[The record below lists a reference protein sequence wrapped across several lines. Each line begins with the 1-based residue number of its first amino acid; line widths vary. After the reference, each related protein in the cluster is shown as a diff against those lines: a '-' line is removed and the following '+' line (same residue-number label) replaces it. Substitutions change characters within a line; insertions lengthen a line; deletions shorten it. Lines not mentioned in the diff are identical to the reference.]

1 MPTVTIS
8 IDLPEGAKISINGVP
23 ADQPES
29 LTATVDPIETYWSE
43 YLSPNGRKVF
53 KAAARIEDHQGPG
66 YTFEDIARNLSVTYE
81 SVKSMHR
88 STGRT
93 AKRWRHEQ
101 GTDEPVKLFW
111 VDYIWDDSHAGRR
124 TTYRLAPG
132 VASAILD
139 LP

>member
-1 MPTVTIS
+1 MPILTIS
-8 IDLPEGAKISINGVP
+8 IEFPEGTTISINGSP
-23 ADQPES
+23 AGWPEPPLLAADQVEK
-29 LTATVDPIETYWSE
+29 YWSE
-43 YLSPNGRKVF
+43 YLTANGRKVF
-53 KAAARIEDHQGPG
+53 KAAARIEDHRGPG
-66 YTFEDIARNLSVTYE
+66 YTFEDLARNLSVTYE

-101 GTDEPVKLFW
+101 GTGEPIKLFW
-111 VDYIWDDSHAGRR
+111 VDYIDSHAGKR
-124 TTYRLAPG
+124 TTYRLSPG